1 MALTKAQWERS
12 QAGLPPADRTPYA
25 DYLTYAGVEDTARAI
40 AATPKTTPASPA
52 SFTSSV
58 PTMPPSMQPKAST
71 TDSAASRKALT
82 KLQSG
87 LPLTD
92 AEKQILGI
100 GTTSPAATTAQ
111 RAANDYL
118 NLGPLGGLG
127 AGVVAGVTGAGAT
140 GTTTGTGTGGT
151 GTGGTGTTGTGT
163 GTGTGKTTGTL
174 NTGLTTTQVDSVAAI
189 KALLS
194 SYGIGDLGDAV
205 TNAVIKG
212 YSEDTI
218 DLIMQDPNS
227 TDPLAVAFQKRFP
240 ANKARAAAGKS
251 VLSPAAY
258 LGLERQYTEVM
269 RSYGVAGL
277 AKPDTLSSFI
287 NNDVSPTEVS
297 DRVGLAVTR
306 IQNADP
312 ETKKALATY
321 YPMLNQTDLVASFL
335 DPKEGLPALQRKV
348 TMAEIGGA
356 GLVQGMK
363 VAQTTAGDLA
373 DYGITKEEARKGYA
387 TIAELTPRADFLS
400 QISQGPD
407 YGQAEAEAEVFK
419 GTASAKR
426 ARESLTSIEQ
436 ARFQGSAGTAK
447 NSLGKS
453 RQGAF

>member
-1 MALTKAQWERS
+1 MALTKAEWTRS
-12 QAGLPPADRTPYA
+12 QERLPREDRTSYE
-25 DYLTYAGVEDTARAI
+25 DYLLYTGQSA
-40 AATPKTTPASPA
+40 PAS
-52 SFTSSV
+52 T
-58 PTMPPSMQPKAST
+58 
-71 TDSAASRKALT
+71 AAP
-82 KLQSG
+82 QG
-87 LPLTD
+87 
-92 AEKQILGI
+92 
-100 GTTSPAATTAQ
+100 

-118 NLGPLGGLG
+118 GLGPLGGLG
-127 AGVVAGVTGAGAT
+127 AGVVAGVNPPANAPAPEPLAASDYLRLGPLGGLGAGAVAGVT
-140 GTTTGTGTGGT
+140 GAA
-151 GTGGTGTTGTGT
+151 TTGTGT
-163 GTGTGKTTGTL
+163 GTGGSGTGGSGTGGANPPSNPL
-174 NTGLTTTQVDSVAAI
+174 NTGLTTAEVDSVAAI

-227 TDPLAVAFQKRFP
+227 NDPLAVAFQKRFP

-251 VLSPAAY
+251 VLSPGAY
-258 LGLERQYTEVM
+258 LALERQYTATM
-269 RSYGVAGL
+269 REFGVAGL
-277 AKPDTLSSFI
+277 AKPETLSSFI
-287 NNDVSPTEVS
+287 SNDVSAAEVA

-312 ETKKALATY
+312 ETKKALAQY
-321 YPMLNQTDLVASFL
+321 YPMLNQTDIVTAFL

-363 VAQTTAGDLA
+363 VGQTTAADLA
-373 DYGITKEEARKGYA
+373 DFGVTKEEARKGYA
-387 TIAELTPRADFLS
+387 TIAEVTPRADFLS

-426 ARESLTSIEQ
+426 ARESLTAIEQ
-436 ARFQGSAGTAK
+436 ARFQGSSGTMK
-447 NSLGKS
+447 GSLGKS
-453 RQGAF
+453 RQGSF

>member
-1 MALTKAQWERS
+1 MALTKAQWARS
-12 QAGLPPADRTPYA
+12 QARLPQEDRTSYEDYLLYTGQKAPASTATSKGPAANDYLGLGPLGGLSAGVVAGVNPPASTP
-25 DYLTYAGVEDTARAI
+25 
-40 AATPKTTPASPA
+40 
-52 SFTSSV
+52 
-58 PTMPPSMQPKAST
+58 QPR
-71 TDSAASRKALT
+71 AAS
-82 KLQSG
+82 
-87 LPLTD
+87 
-92 AEKQILGI
+92 
-100 GTTSPAATTAQ
+100 
-111 RAANDYL
+111 DYL

-127 AGVVAGVTGAGAT
+127 AGVVAGVTGAVT
-140 GTTTGTGTGGT
+140 
-151 GTGGTGTTGTGT
+151 TGTTGTTGAGT
-163 GTGTGKTTGTL
+163 GGSGTGGANPPSNPL
-174 NTGLTTTQVDSVAAI
+174 NTGLTTGQVDSIAAI

-227 TDPLAVAFQKRFP
+227 NDPLAVAFQKRFP

-251 VLSPAAY
+251 VLSPGAY
-258 LGLERQYTEVM
+258 LALERQYTATM
-269 RSYGVAGL
+269 REFGVAGL
-277 AKPDTLSSFI
+277 AKPETLSSFI
-287 NNDVSPTEVS
+287 SNDVSPGEVA

-312 ETKKALATY
+312 ETKKALAQY
-321 YPMLNQTDLVASFL
+321 YPMLNQTDIVTAFL

-363 VAQTTAGDLA
+363 VAQTTAADLA
-373 DYGITKEEARKGYA
+373 DFGVTKEEARKGYA
-387 TIAELTPRADFLS
+387 TIAEVTPRADFLS

-426 ARESLTSIEQ
+426 ARESLTAIEQ
-436 ARFQGSAGTAK
+436 ARFQGSSGTMK
-447 NSLGKS
+447 GSLGKS
-453 RQGAF
+453 RQGSF

>member
-1 MALTKAQWERS
+1 MALTKAQWDS
-12 QAGLPPADRTPYA
+12 FQARLPLEDRTSYA
-25 DYLTYAGVEDTARAI
+25 DYLSYTGAEDIARTI
-40 AATPKTTPASPA
+40 AATPKTTATPPA
-52 SFTSSV
+52 SFQSSV
-58 PTMPPSMQPKAST
+58 PTTPVNQNIPAPVDTNPNRAVLAPNQYPKAEIETVDGRKVKVYTSGPLQGQ
-71 TDSAASRKALT
+71 DESGNYPIQAS
-82 KLQSG
+82 
-87 LPLTD
+87 
-92 AEKQILGI
+92 
-100 GTTSPAATTAQ
+100 GTTAKLADGTN
-111 RAANDYL
+111 ANITSIMSGQGG
-118 NLGPLGGLG
+118 GPTIPGGGGGTVTGGG
-127 AGVVAGVTGAGAT
+127 AGTPSNP
-140 GTTTGTGTGGT
+140 
-151 GTGGTGTTGTGT
+151 
-163 GTGTGKTTGTL
+163 L
-174 NTGLTTTQVDSVAAI
+174 NTSAMTAAQVDSVAAI

-227 TDPLAVAFQKRFP
+227 NDPLAVAFQKRFS
-240 ANKARAAAGKS
+240 ANKARAAAGKA
-251 VLSPAAY
+251 VLGPAEY
-258 LGLERQYTEVM
+258 LNLEKRYTEVM

-287 NNDVSPTEVS
+287 SNDVSPTEVS

-321 YPMLNQTDLVASFL
+321 YPMLNQTDIVTAFL
-335 DPKEGLPALQRKV
+335 DPKEGLPTLQRKV

-356 GLVQGMK
+356 GLVQGIK
-363 VAQTTAGDLA
+363 VGQSTAEDLA
-373 DYGITKEEARKGYA
+373 AFGVTKEKAQEGYA
-387 TIAELTPRADFLS
+387 AVAEITPRAEFLS

-426 ARESLTSIEQ
+426 ARQSLTATEQ
-436 ARFQGSAGTAK
+436 ARFQGSAGMGK
-447 NSLGKS
+447 NNLGTS

>member
-1 MALTKAQWERS
+1 MALTRAQWERS
-12 QAGLPPADRTPYA
+12 QASLPQADRTSYA
-25 DYLTYAGVEDTARAI
+25 DYLLYTGQKD
-40 AATPKTTPASPA
+40 PASTSTA
-52 SFTSSV
+52 SR
-58 PTMPPSMQPKAST
+58 
-71 TDSAASRKALT
+71 TDSAASRAMRGVT
-82 KLQSG
+82 TPVAPVSTAAR
-87 LPLTD
+87 TD
-92 AEKQILGI
+92 
-100 GTTSPAATTAQ
+100 SAAS

-118 NLGPLGGLG
+118 GLGPLGGLG
-127 AGVVAGVTGAGAT
+127 AGVVAGVTVPTAT
-140 GTTTGTGTGGT
+140 GTATGTGTGTGTGGT
-151 GTGGTGTTGTGT
+151 GTGGTG
-163 GTGTGKTTGTL
+163 GTGTGKTTTTL
-174 NTGLTTTQVDSVAAI
+174 NTGLTAPQVDSVAAI

-205 TNAVIKG
+205 TSAVVKG

-277 AKPDTLSSFI
+277 AKPETLSSFVG
-287 NNDVSPTEVS
+287 NDISPSEVS

-312 ETKKALATY
+312 ETKRALATY
-321 YPMLNQTDLVASFL
+321 YPMLNQTDLVSSFL

-356 GLVQGMK
+356 GLVQNIN
-363 VAQTTAGDLA
+363 VAQTTAEDLTN
-373 DYGITKEEARKGYA
+373 YGVTKEEARKGYA
-387 TIAELTPRADFLS
+387 TVAELTPRADFLS

-426 ARESLTSIEQ
+426 ARESLTAIEQ
-436 ARFQGSAGTAK
+436 ARFQGSAGTTK
-447 NSLGKS
+447 NSLGKP